1 MSSRVPAGNRG
12 SALRPL
18 SFLPAP
24 LLDPRRP
31 ALAIPVGW
39 ATAFFPSIALAAL
52 VSWLLPGAAQPEFKV
67 DGGIA
72 LFLLV
77 VFAPVFE
84 TLIMGAVLL
93 VLLRLVPPAAA
104 AVISALGWALAHSA
118 MAASWGLVIWWPFL
132 IFSTLFVVW
141 RKRSLLAAF
150 AVPATVHALHN
161 LAPALLLATGMA
173 T

>member
-1 MSSRVPAGNRG
+1 MSSRIPAGDRG
-12 SALRPL
+12 TALRPL

-24 LLDPRRP
+24 LLEPRRP
-31 ALAIPVGW
+31 TLAILTGW
-39 ATAFFPSIALAAL
+39 GTAFFPSIALAAL
-52 VSWLLPGAAQPEFKV
+52 VSWLLPGAAQPEFRI
-67 DGGIA
+67 DGGLA

-77 VFAPVFE
+77 VFAPLLE
-84 TLIMGAVLL
+84 TLIMGSVLL

-104 AVISALGWALAHSA
+104 VVISALGWAIAHSA

-132 IFSTLFVVW
+132 IFSTLFVAW
-141 RKRSLLAAF
+141 RQRSLLAAF

-161 LAPALLLATGMA
+161 LPPALLLATGMA